1 MLLIKNDEKY
11 AVRMALLVYASSS
24 INNGIFSSEKL
35 IKIKK
40 INKNK
45 KKNISFLLSAKFINM

>member
-11 AVRMALLVYASSS
+11 AVRGSLYASSS
-24 INNGIFSSEKL
+24 INNGSFSYEKL

-45 KKNISFLLSAKFINM
+45 KKNIFFLLSTKFINM